1 MGYDIKGNLLT
12 LCYVR
17 KDVVMM
23 KKLFARMGS
32 FTGYFFLI
40 AVGAFYLFA
49 LVAIILLAIYVFKG
63 GA

>member
-1 MGYDIKGNLLT
+1 
-12 LCYVR
+12 
-17 KDVVMM
+17 MM
-23 KKLFARMGS
+23 KKWFARVGS
-32 FTGYFFLI
+32 FTGYIFLI